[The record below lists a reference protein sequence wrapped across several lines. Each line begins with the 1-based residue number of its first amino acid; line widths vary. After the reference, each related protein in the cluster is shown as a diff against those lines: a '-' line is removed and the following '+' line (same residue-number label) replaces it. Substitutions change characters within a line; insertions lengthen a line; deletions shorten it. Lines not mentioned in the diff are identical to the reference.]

1 MDHVSTF
8 AIGEPPLDTPQAL
21 TLQRE
26 PKANVERYDALRGQ
40 IAAGGRH
47 AS

>member
-1 MDHVSTF
+1 MGLLNV
-8 AIGEPPLDTPQAL
+8 IRKLRLRQGL
-21 TLQRE
+21 